1 MARSVL
7 AKVLVFISF
16 AFAALRLLESTLP
29 CLFRQKT
36 GQQKRH
42 ALRHSDC
49 WFLTAVSFSYDLGMS
64 HSPGAR

>member
-7 AKVLVFISF
+7 ANVIVFISF

-36 GQQKRH
+36 GSKNGTLYGTRIGG
-42 ALRHSDC
+42 S
-49 WFLTAVSFSYDLGMS
+49 
-64 HSPGAR
+64 